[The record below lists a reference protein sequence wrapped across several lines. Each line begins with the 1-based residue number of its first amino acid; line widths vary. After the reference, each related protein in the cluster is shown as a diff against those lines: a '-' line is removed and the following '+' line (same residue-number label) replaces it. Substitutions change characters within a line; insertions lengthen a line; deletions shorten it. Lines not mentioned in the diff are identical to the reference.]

1 MHGIIPIWKEKGM
14 TSHDVVYKVRK
25 IIGIKKVGHTGTL
38 DPEVEGVL
46 PICVGQATKL
56 ASFILDSDK
65 VYEAEVTLGQ
75 ATETEDRTGKVI
87 EEDTTMKHI
96 PHEELLQVFQN
107 MTGKIVQTPP
117 MYSAIRVNGRRLY
130 EYARLGIEV
139 ERPSREVYIRELK
152 RLDGENALEGVY
164 PSFAFRVTCSKGTYV
179 RTLAVDIGKALGY
192 PAHMSALVRVESGG
206 YHKED
211 CVTLQQLQE
220 VVEQDAL
227 DDVLLPLET
236 ALTDYPFV
244 EVPEEDEW
252 LYRNGQ
258 VFDAHP
264 LLKTHDEIVV
274 AFNGKAIGI
283 YQNHPTKEGRMKP
296 SKMFPLN
303 K

>member
-46 PICVGQATKL
+46 PICIGQATKL

-65 VYEAEVTLGQ
+65 VYEAEVTIGQ
-75 ATETEDRTGKVI
+75 ATETEDRTGKI
-87 EEDTTMKHI
+87 IAEDTSVKTIKH
-96 PHEELLQVFQN
+96 EQLVQVFN
-107 MTGKIVQTPP
+107 EMTGKIVQTPP

-139 ERPSREVYIRELK
+139 ERPSREICIRELT
-152 RLDGENALEGVY
+152 RLDGEDDLEGMY

-179 RTLAVDIGKALGY
+179 RTLAVDIGKKLGY
-192 PAHMSALVRVESGG
+192 PAHMSSLIRVESGG
-206 YHKED
+206 YEQED
-211 CVTLQQLQE
+211 CVTLEQLQE
-220 VVEQDAL
+220 VVERDAL
-227 DDVLLPLET
+227 SDVLLPLET
-236 ALTDYPFV
+236 ALSDYPFV
-244 EVPEEDEW
+244 EVSEEDEW

-264 LLKTHDEIVV
+264 LLQTYDEIVV

>member
-65 VYEAEVTLGQ
+65 VYEAEVTVGQ

-87 EEDTTMKHI
+87 AEDSSVKTIT
-96 PHEELLQVFQN
+96 HEQLTQVFKE
-107 MTGKIVQTPP
+107 MTGTIVQTPP
-117 MYSAIRVNGRRLY
+117 MYSAIRVKGRRLY
-130 EYARLGIEV
+130 EYARLGVEV
-139 ERPSREVYIRELK
+139 ERPSREVHIRSLT
-152 RLDGENALEGVY
+152 RLDDQEDLQGIY

-179 RTLAVDIGKALGY
+179 RTLAVDIGKKLGY
-192 PAHMSALVRVESGG
+192 PAYMSSLVRVESGG
-206 YHKED
+206 YHRED
-211 CVTLQQLQE
+211 CVTLKQLQE
-220 VVEQDAL
+220 VVEREAL
-227 DDVLLPLET
+227 DDVLLPIET

-264 LLKTHDEIVV
+264 LLKEHEEIVV
-274 AFNGKAIGI
+274 TFNGKAIGI